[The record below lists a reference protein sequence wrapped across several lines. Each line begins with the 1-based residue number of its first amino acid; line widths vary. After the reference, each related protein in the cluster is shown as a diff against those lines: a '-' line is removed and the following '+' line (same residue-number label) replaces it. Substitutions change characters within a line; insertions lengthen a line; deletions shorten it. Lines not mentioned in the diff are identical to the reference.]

1 MSANKLPAAKAN
13 SNLKSIEFSSKRDF
27 IFLFMKFSFKSKKI
41 KKKKYFTESF
51 FIYVTAN
58 E

>member
-27 IFLFMKFSFKSKKI
+27 IFLFMKFSFKSKKR
-41 KKKKYFTESF
+41 KKKEVFY
-51 FIYVTAN
+51 
-58 E
+58 